1 MTTGE
6 PRIDA
11 LASVC
16 GCAGKTPLDR
26 VVLPARERMR
36 PRLRAAGVSLPD
48 LPDVTLLPN
57 TTTLRRVTDQ
67 CALDGKPGAVEP
79 TDAPA
84 TWTLAATFADHA
96 LGADAETFAA
106 RVGDA
111 YAALGRAGA
120 HVVLGKGH
128 AVQLDAASAAI
139 QWFEHLVPAGDRRP
153 GYRVANVDVVHAFP
167 ALDPVQQAR
176 IASHH
181 ALNDCYAAGGT
192 EEREVR
198 PLVAAPA
205 DAAPA
210 AGAVR
215 EWYREA
221 TGATVHPA
229 AVVEHDGDG
238 WLFGATATATTA
250 RRPAIRVDALDPGF
264 EVLVHR
270 SFGALACYSHAVET
284 GDDDLRQRA
293 LAALTDD
300 HQHVA
305 RALAP
310 LRPAADESF
319 DPARHV
325 AVVTDVS
332 GPGVRGLADLVA
344 RAGHRLHL
352 ADLPLWD
359 RAALDA
365 ARRAWTVPDVTVETN
380 GPLAVFA
387 RPAVLDSVADRLA
400 ALDHLEPTR
409 IAEVRPDDGR
419 HLSVAADQ
427 PLADYAEWA
436 IRRGEPS

>member
-1 MTTGE
+1 MTTE
-6 PRIDA
+6 QRIEA
-11 LASVC
+11 LAHVC
-16 GCAGKTPLDR
+16 GCAGKTPLDG

-57 TTTLRRVTDQ
+57 TSTLRRTTDQ
-67 CALDGKPGAVEP
+67 CTLDGKPGAVEP

-84 TWTLAATFADHA
+84 TWTLAATFADRA
-96 LGADAETFAA
+96 LGRDAETFAA

-128 AVQLDAASAAI
+128 AVQLEGATAPI

-167 ALDPVQQAR
+167 KLDPVRQAR
-176 IASHH
+176 IATVH

-192 EEREVR
+192 ENREVR

-205 DAAPA
+205 DATPEP
-210 AGAVR
+210 GTVR

-221 TGATVHPA
+221 TDATVHPA
-229 AVVEHDGDG
+229 AVLGHDGDG
-238 WLFGATATATTA
+238 WLFGATATATTP
-250 RRPAIRVDALDPGF
+250 RRPAIRVDALEPGYA
-264 EVLVHR
+264 VLLR
-270 SFGALACYSHAVET
+270 RPFGALACYSHAVEA
-284 GDDDLRQRA
+284 GDDDLHQRA
-293 LAALTDD
+293 LDSLTDD
-300 HQHVA
+300 HRPIA
-305 RALAP
+305 RALAQF
-310 LRPAADESF
+310 RPTGDESF

-344 RAGHRLHL
+344 RADHRLHL
-352 ADLPLWD
+352 TDLPLLD
-359 RAALDA
+359 RAALA
-365 ARRAWTVPDVTVETN
+365 SARRAWTVPDVTVETN
-380 GPLAVFA
+380 GPLAVVA
-387 RPAVLDSVADRLA
+387 RPAVLDAIADRLGTVDGCDPA
-400 ALDHLEPTR
+400 
-409 IAEVRPDDGR
+409 IVGEVRPADDR
-419 HLSVAADQ
+419 HLSVAPDQ
-427 PLADYAEWA
+427 PLAEYAEWA